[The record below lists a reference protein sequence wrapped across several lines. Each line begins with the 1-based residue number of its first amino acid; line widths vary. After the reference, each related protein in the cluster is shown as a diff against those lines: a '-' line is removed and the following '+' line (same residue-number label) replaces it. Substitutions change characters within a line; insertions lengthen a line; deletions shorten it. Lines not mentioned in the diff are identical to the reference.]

1 MINFFQF
8 LSIDRVIIVFLQL
21 QNAICYN
28 GLTMEDRLSGMM
40 NQTLESQQL
49 AADLRSQDGV
59 LSAEKSL
66 WWAMSAPYRR
76 ELKAKAILD
85 SCGIESFVPMRYQA
99 VRKSSGTMVRELRP
113 AVHNLIF
120 VCGTKAKIYHKKQ
133 EITWLQWLTRP
144 EGGKNV
150 PVTVPDRDMEQFIA
164 VTNTYNEHLIYIQ
177 PDEIDLRKG
186 TPVRILGGPFNGF
199 EGTFIKVKGSRK
211 KRVVVMLKGIVGVA
225 MAEITPD
232 LLEIL

>member
-1 MINFFQF
+1 
-8 LSIDRVIIVFLQL
+8 
-21 QNAICYN
+21 
-28 GLTMEDRLSGMM
+28 MEDILSGHVE
-40 NQTLESQQL
+40 NV
-49 AADLRSQDGV
+49 ADTQFIILDVRSQRNAFDANTPV
-59 LSAEKSL
+59 
-66 WWAMSAPYRR
+66 WWAMSAPYQR
-76 ELKAKAILD
+76 ELKAKAALD
-85 SCGIESFVPMRYQA
+85 KLGIENFVPMRYQA
-99 VRKSSGTMVRELRP
+99 VRKRTGSMARELLP
-113 AVHNLIF
+113 AIHNLIF
-120 VCGTKAKIYHKKQ
+120 VRGSKPCVSQAKKDIL
-133 EITWLQWLTRP
+133 WLQWLTRP
-144 EGGKNV
+144 EDGKNV
-150 PVTVPDRDMEQFIA
+150 PVTVPDKDMEQFIA

>member
-1 MINFFQF
+1 
-8 LSIDRVIIVFLQL
+8 
-21 QNAICYN
+21 
-28 GLTMEDRLSGMM
+28 MEDILSGHVE
-40 NQTLESQQL
+40 NV
-49 AADLRSQDGV
+49 ADTQFIILDVRSQRNAFDENTPV
-59 LSAEKSL
+59 
-66 WWAMSAPYRR
+66 WWAMSAPYQR
-76 ELKAKAILD
+76 ELKAKAALD
-85 SCGIESFVPMRYQA
+85 KLGIENFVPMRYQA
-99 VRKSSGTMVRELRP
+99 VRKRTGSMARELLP
-113 AVHNLIF
+113 AIHNLIF
-120 VCGTKAKIYHKKQ
+120 VRGSKPCVSQAKKDIL
-133 EITWLQWLTRP
+133 WLQWLTRP
-144 EGGKNV
+144 EDGKNV
-150 PVTVPDRDMEQFIA
+150 PVTVPDKDMEQFIA

>member
-1 MINFFQF
+1 
-8 LSIDRVIIVFLQL
+8 
-21 QNAICYN
+21 
-28 GLTMEDRLSGMM
+28 MEDILSGRAE
-40 NQTLESQQL
+40 NV
-49 AADLRSQDGV
+49 ADTQSIMLDVRSQRNAFDANTPV
-59 LSAEKSL
+59 
-66 WWAMSAPYRR
+66 WWAMSAPYQR
-76 ELKAKAILD
+76 ELKAKAALD
-85 SCGIESFVPMRYQA
+85 KLGIENFVPMRYQA
-99 VRKSSGTMVRELRP
+99 VRKRTGSMARELLP
-113 AVHNLIF
+113 AIHNLIF
-120 VCGTKAKIYHKKQ
+120 VRGSKPCVSQAKKDIL
-133 EITWLQWLTRP
+133 WLQWLTRP
-144 EGGKNV
+144 EDGKNV
-150 PVTVPDRDMEQFIA
+150 PVTVPDKDMEQFIA

>member
-1 MINFFQF
+1 
-8 LSIDRVIIVFLQL
+8 
-21 QNAICYN
+21 
-28 GLTMEDRLSGMM
+28 MEDILSGHVE
-40 NQTLESQQL
+40 NV
-49 AADLRSQDGV
+49 ADTQFIILDVRSQRNAFDANTPV
-59 LSAEKSL
+59 
-66 WWAMSAPYRR
+66 WWAMSAPYQR
-76 ELKAKAILD
+76 ELKAKAALD
-85 SCGIESFVPMRYQA
+85 KLGIENFVPMRYQA
-99 VRKSSGTMVRELRP
+99 VRKRTGSMSRELLP
-113 AVHNLIF
+113 AIHNLIF
-120 VCGTKAKIYHKKQ
+120 VRGSKPCVSQAKKDIL
-133 EITWLQWLTRP
+133 WLQWLTRP
-144 EGGKNV
+144 EDGKNV
-150 PVTVPDRDMEQFIA
+150 PVTVPDKDMEQFIA

>member
-1 MINFFQF
+1 MK
-8 LSIDRVIIVFLQL
+8 DRYAV
-21 QNAICYN
+21 NAID
-28 GLTMEDRLSGMM
+28 TQSVISDR
-40 NQTLESQQL
+40 
-49 AADLRSQDGV
+49 RSQRNAFDANTPV
-59 LSAEKSL
+59 
-66 WWAMSAPYRR
+66 WWAMSAPYQR
-76 ELKAKAILD
+76 ELKAKAALD
-85 SCGIESFVPMRYQA
+85 KLGIENFVPMRYQA
-99 VRKSSGTMVRELRP
+99 VRKRTGSMARELLP
-113 AVHNLIF
+113 AIHNLIF
-120 VCGTKAKIYHKKQ
+120 VRGSKPCVSQAKKDIL
-133 EITWLQWLTRP
+133 WLQWLTRP
-144 EGGKNV
+144 EDGKNV
-150 PVTVPDRDMEQFIA
+150 PVTVPDKDMEQFIA